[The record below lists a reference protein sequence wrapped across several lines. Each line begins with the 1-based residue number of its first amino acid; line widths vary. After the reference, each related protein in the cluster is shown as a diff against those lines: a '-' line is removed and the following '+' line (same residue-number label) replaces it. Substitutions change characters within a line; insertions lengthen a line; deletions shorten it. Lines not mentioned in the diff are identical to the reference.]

1 MHSCRR
7 ILPIRFQ
14 LPDCSEASRNMGRT
28 KHYFISTDS
37 GTPSIIWTDLSW
49 NSSCKIKKPAGNRQT
64 NCVHIYISI
73 PEWLELCRKL
83 ACGELRYL
91 WQERRRAGDNKPVQ
105 EWLGGTSAE
114 KLLQYGKA
122 RPDGKSLSRVARLC
136 TAQKFDFLFTASSGP
151 GDKDSKGLIV
161 PRFGKKPENHVA
173 VGMTWDALA
182 ELLLITKTHYEAWL
196 AAWYLSQIQA
206 ANPQPPAKTRKA
218 PEIPAQQPEPAIQ
231 SQYVMPEY
239 SGKSLF

>member
-1 MHSCRR
+1 MAEDRNQHQ
-7 ILPIRFQ
+7 IIRKDNKNCFVES
-14 LPDCSEASRNMGRT
+14 LSDAFEIGKAHLAFAT
-28 KHYFISTDS
+28 Y
-37 GTPSIIWTDLSW
+37 DL
-49 NSSCKIKKPAGNRQT
+49 NKPAGNRQT

-91 WQERRRAGDNKPVQ
+91 WQERKKAGDNRPVQ

-114 KLLQYGKA
+114 KLIQYGKP

-161 PRFGKKPENHVA
+161 PRFGKNPENHVA

-196 AAWYLSQIQA
+196 AAWYLSQIQT
-206 ANPQPPAKTRKA
+206 AKLQHPVQAHKA
-218 PEIPAQQPEPAIQ
+218 SEVPAQQSGSTFQPNFA
-231 SQYVMPEY
+231 MPEY
-239 SGKSLF
+239 STTSLF